1 MKGLEQC
8 GLFANLS
15 EKQLRAAEDEFKRI
29 SHPAGSEIMAPGQKG
44 VGFLVILEGEA
55 EVSTADGRKITLKPG
70 DFFGEMALLD
80 HEGRSAQV
88 VAASDLTVAALPEW
102 SFKNFLVAYPEVMY
116 TLLETVSHRL
126 RVAEVDHS

>member
-1 MKGLEQC
+1 VKGLEQC